1 MMRARDHGVPL
12 LSALTI
18 AAALTSD
25 GGAYASTFARQ
36 EPFAVRGYPH
46 ADTVNPS
53 YNAICYG
60 PHRDGQNPG
69 GVDPSAAEL
78 REDLRLMQGHWRQLR
93 IYGATGFTESLLSIL
108 REDRLDMQ
116 VMLGVWIAPD
126 DSVANR
132 TEIEAAV
139 RLANAYPE
147 LIDCVCVGNETQVF
161 WAAHRCAPE
170 VLVAALR
177 EVRARVTQPVTTADD
192 FNFWNK
198 PESAPI
204 AAEVDFITLHAHPL
218 WNGRQ
223 LDEALGWLQERLVEV
238 ATLHAD
244 RKVIIGE
251 TGWATQRIDEGDQG
265 RLMKGVLGEAEQKAF
280 HEKVRRWAD
289 DAKVTVFFFEAFDE
303 NWKGGAHPEEVEKHW
318 GLWRADR
325 TAKAAMGAGD

>member
-1 MMRARDHGVPL
+1 MMRPRDHGVPL

-25 GGAYASTFARQ
+25 GGAHAAGFPRQ
-36 EPFAVRGYPH
+36 EPFAVRGYPR
-46 ADTVNPS
+46 AGVEGPS
-53 YNAICYG
+53 YSAICYG

-78 REDLRLMQGHWRQLR
+78 REDLRLMQGHWRRLR
-93 IYGATGFTESLLSIL
+93 VYGTTGFTETLLGIL
-108 REDRLDMQ
+108 REDGLGMQ

-132 TEIEAAV
+132 AEIEAAV

-147 LIDCVCVGNETQVF
+147 IVECVCVGNETQVF
-161 WAAHRCAPE
+161 WAAHRCDPAI
-170 VLVAALR
+170 LVAALR

-198 PESAPI
+198 PESIPI

-223 LDEALGWLQERLVEV
+223 LGEAIPWLQERLVEV
-238 ATLHAD
+238 ATLHPE

-251 TGWATQRIDEGDQG
+251 TGWATERIDEGDQG
-265 RLMKGVLGEAEQKAF
+265 RLMKGVLGEAEQKTF
-280 HEKVRRWAD
+280 HEQARRWAD

-303 NWKGGAHPEEVEKHW
+303 NWKGGAHPGEVEKHW

-325 TAKAAMGAGD
+325 SPKAAMR